1 MDMAKFGRFAFGQA
15 RAQERYEGDFMIQE
29 GQYVK
34 IFKRPASAHE
44 TERLVVAISLDKGQ
58 SVRELPD
65 TGASN

>member
-1 MDMAKFGRFAFGQA
+1 MAKFGRFAFGQA
-15 RAQERYEGDFMIQE
+15 RAHEKYEGNFMVQE

-34 IFKRPASAHE
+34 IFKRPANANE

-65 TGASN
+65 IIPSN